1 MKFGLNFFPVFDPA
15 ERSAHAYF
23 DDCLRLAE
31 LADRLG
37 FEHVQTVEHYF
48 SAYGGYC
55 PDPVTL
61 LAAVAA
67 RTTRVRVVTGA
78 VIPAFTHPVKLA
90 GKLAMLDNL
99 SHGRLDVGFGRA
111 FLPEEFAAFG
121 IPMEQSRSRF
131 AENVEACRR
140 LWSEEEVV
148 HRGEHTAFG
157 PVTMLPRTVQR
168 PHPPIFVAAATSADS
183 CAAAGAAGHH
193 LQVVPA
199 VTTTEDLQVMLTAYH
214 RARAEAGHAGAGRVQ
229 IKYTCY
235 LDDDRETAL
244 AVGRHWENN
253 YIEKMR
259 AAVASWA
266 APGTGGRDYPGY
278 AALLEKVRAYDF
290 ARALADNKVLAG
302 TCDDVARQLGEI
314 AEWFGPDLSVSLQF
328 NPGALP
334 LPAAERALRDFA
346 EHVAPKLAHL

>member
-1 MKFGLNFFPVFDPA
+1 MKFGLTFFPVLGPA
-15 ERSAHAYF
+15 ERSASAYF

-31 LADRLG
+31 VADGLG
-37 FEHVQTVEHYF
+37 FDHVQTVEHYF

-61 LAAVAA
+61 LAAIAA
-67 RTTRVRVVTGA
+67 RTRRIRVVTGA
-78 VIPAFTHPVKLA
+78 VVPAFTHPVKLA

-121 IPMEQSRSRF
+121 VPMAQSRSRF

-140 LWSEEEVV
+140 LWVEEDVV
-148 HRGEHTAFG
+148 HRGEFTEFG

-168 PHPPIFVAAATSADS
+168 PHPPVFVAATTSTES

-193 LQVVPA
+193 LQVVPSVVDTDTLRA
-199 VTTTEDLQVMLTAYH
+199 MLAAF
-214 RARAEAGHAGAGRVQ
+214 RAARAEAGHDGPGRVQ

-235 LDDDRETAL
+235 LDDDREAAL
-244 AVGRHWENN
+244 AAGRRWENN
-253 YIEKMR
+253 YIEKMT

-266 APGTGGRDYPGY
+266 APGAGGGDYPGY
-278 AALLEKVRAYDF
+278 AALVDKVRAYDF
-290 ARALADNKVLAG
+290 DRALADNKVLAG
-302 TCDDVARQLGEI
+302 TCADVAEQLAWTAGV
-314 AEWFGPDLSVSLQF
+314 FGPDLEVSLQF

-334 LPAAERALRDFA
+334 SKTAERALRDFA
-346 EHVAPKLAHL
+346 ARVAPRLADL